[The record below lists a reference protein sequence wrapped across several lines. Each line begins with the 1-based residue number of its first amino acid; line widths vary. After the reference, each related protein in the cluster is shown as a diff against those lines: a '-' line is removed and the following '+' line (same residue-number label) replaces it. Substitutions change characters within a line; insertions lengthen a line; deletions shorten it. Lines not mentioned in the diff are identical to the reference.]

1 MKLLR
6 TRYSSSRGCAQAK
19 RPFWWPAGFAGVP
32 RRRVR
37 SSGRDDPLRST
48 RFELA
53 LPQDVSAP
61 RIARRTLNEWFAT
74 SLADDELDT
83 AKLLV
88 SELVT
93 NALLHGQGTI
103 TLRAHLDDD
112 RLLIEVMDEGPGF
125 ERTVRDADF
134 EINGGLGLGLVDGES
149 SRWGVDVG
157 ATHVWFEL
165 ERSGPRLGPA
175 KKPQLRVLR

>member
-1 MKLLR
+1 M
-6 TRYSSSRGCAQAK
+6 
-19 RPFWWPAGFAGVP
+19 
-32 RRRVR
+32 
-37 SSGRDDPLRST
+37 RST
-48 RFELA
+48 PCELA

-74 SLADDELDT
+74 SLADDGLDT

-103 TLRAHLDDD
+103 TLRPHLDDD

-134 EINGGLGLGLVDGES
+134 EMNGGLGLGLVDSES
-149 SRWGVDVG
+149 NRWGVQEG
-157 ATHVWFEL
+157 TTHVWFEL
-165 ERSGPRLGPA
+165 DRSGPLLGPA
-175 KKPQLRVLR
+175 KQPPVREVPEL

>member
-1 MKLLR
+1 MKPLH
-6 TRYSSSRGCAQAK
+6 TRYSSRDVLRRSVLYR
-19 RPFWWPAGFAGVP
+19 WPSGFAGVP
-32 RRRVR
+32 SSRVR

-48 RFELA
+48 PFELA

-61 RIARRTLNEWFAT
+61 RIARRTLNEWFAA

-83 AKLLV
+83 ANLLV

-134 EINGGLGLGLVDGES
+134 ETNGGLGLGLVDSES